1 MLMLNALLGIHSH
14 LYIMAHQLVYSD
26 LIYDIYACSRKPA
39 LPKCCWFTVSRAHDF
54 IGLFSCV
61 MQRIIREC
69 VVVSA

>member
-39 LPKCCWFTVSRAHDF
+39 LPQMLLVHSK
-54 IGLFSCV
+54 
-61 MQRIIREC
+61 
-69 VVVSA
+69 